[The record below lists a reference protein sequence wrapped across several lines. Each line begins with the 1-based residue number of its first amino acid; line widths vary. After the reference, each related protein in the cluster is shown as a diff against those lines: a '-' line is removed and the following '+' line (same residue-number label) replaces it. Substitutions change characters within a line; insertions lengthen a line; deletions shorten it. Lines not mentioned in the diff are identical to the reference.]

1 MKTMN
6 RLLAHIVLL
15 IVLSAGSFAVAS
27 ERKFNIESNLYS
39 GFKTIEKF
47 GLLNISLEGSAEK
60 FELNKID
67 LIDYLRLRF
76 KNNFGGMEFKELE
89 NISEMSKDKEKAK
102 KIAIIHIKIWTVGD
116 DYPIAYH
123 IAINAG
129 NLAHM
134 REYQAAILGY
144 GSRLNVPDS
153 VRKSIAQLVD
163 DLAITF
169 SKARSEL

>member
-1 MKTMN
+1 V
-6 RLLAHIVLL
+6 HIVLL

-27 ERKFNIESNLYS
+27 ESKSDIESSLHS
-39 GFKTIEKF
+39 GFKTVEKF
-47 GLLNISLEGSAEK
+47 GALNISLKGSAEQIG
-60 FELNKID
+60 LNKND
-67 LIDYLRLRF
+67 LIDYLRQRF
-76 KNNFGGMEFKELE
+76 KNSFSEMEFKEQE
-89 NISEMSKDKEKAK
+89 NISEMPKDKEKAK

-129 NLAHM
+129 NLANM

-144 GSRLNVPDS
+144 GSRLNVPES

-169 SKARSEL
+169 FKARSEL